1 MSFSGFREQS
11 HDSDARLWHP
21 ARGMPDEGIAS
32 GAEPA
37 RQRSTMHPRSLILGL
52 AGWINRQQH
61 DVIAYIQE
69 ENRILKQAQ
78 GQTDSLHRR

>member
-1 MSFSGFREQS
+1 MLFSGFREQS

-37 RQRSTMHPRSLILGL
+37 RQRSTMHPRSLILAL
-52 AGWINRQQH
+52 VTPNACFSPEKER
-61 DVIAYIQE
+61 
-69 ENRILKQAQ
+69 L
-78 GQTDSLHRR
+78 